1 MKWLKDMGPVVGAIV
16 LALAVGAIVTAA
28 TGYSVAA
35 VFRELVRGAFGGTYQ
50 FAQTL
55 TQATPI
61 LFTSLSFLLA
71 FRCGLFNI
79 GAEGQLYMGAFA
91 AAWAGF
97 TFKLP
102 PVLHTI
108 VCLLFGAVFGGIWGF
123 IPGWLRAKRGANEF
137 VTTMMLSYV
146 AIYLTS
152 WLVSP
157 GGPYHGTQWANQT
170 VRIATTAQFPR
181 LLRGAQLSWGIVVG
195 VLIAFIVWYLLF
207 RTPRGYELRAVGQ
220 NPQAA
225 EYGGINVAGNM
236 ILALTLAGALAGLG
250 GAAEVLGTHRRFIE
264 NFSPGYGWDGIAG
277 GLIARAHPI
286 GAIFAAV
293 LMGALRAGGMAIDR
307 AGVAPADLA
316 AVIQG
321 LVIFFV
327 VAPELIKYFRRLVP
341 RRKKLGDTEP

>member
-1 MKWLKDMGPVVGAIV
+1 VRWLKEMGPVVGAIV
-16 LALAVGAIVTAA
+16 LALAVGAVVTAA
-28 TGYSVAA
+28 TGYSVVA
-35 VFRELVRGAFGGTYQ
+35 VFRELARGAFGGPYQ
-50 FAQTL
+50 LAQTL

-61 LFTSLSFLLA
+61 IFTSLSFLIA

-79 GAEGQLYMGAFA
+79 GAEGQLYIGAFA

-97 TFKLP
+97 TFHLP
-102 PVLHTI
+102 PVIHTV
-108 VCLLFGAVFGGIWGF
+108 VCLLFGAFFGGIWGF
-123 IPGWLRAKRGANEF
+123 IPGWLRARRGANEF

-157 GGPYHGTQWANQT
+157 DGPYHGTQWANQT

-220 NPQAA
+220 NPLAA
-225 EYGGINVAGNM
+225 EYGGIEVSRNM

-250 GAAEVLGTHRRFIE
+250 GAAEILGTHRRFIE

-286 GAIFAAV
+286 AAIFAAI

-307 AGVAPADLA
+307 AGVAPAGLA

-327 VAPELIKYFRRLVP
+327 VAPELIKYFRRLVA
-341 RRKKLGDTEP
+341 RREKLGDIEP

>member
-1 MKWLKDMGPVVGAIV
+1 VVAAIV
-16 LALAVGAIVTAA
+16 LALGVGALVCLA
-28 TGYSVAA
+28 TGYSVPA
-35 VFRELVRGAFGGTYQ
+35 VFRELVRGAFGNAYQ

-61 LFTSLSFLLA
+61 LFTSLSFLIA

-79 GAEGQLYMGAFA
+79 GAEGQLYLGAFF

-97 TFKLP
+97 TFQLP
-102 PVLHTI
+102 PVIHTV
-108 VCLLFGAVFGGIWGF
+108 VCLFLGALAGAAWGF
-123 IPGWLRAKRGANEF
+123 IPGWLRARRGANEF

-157 GGPYHGTQWANQT
+157 SGPYHGTQWSNQT
-170 VRIATTAQFPR
+170 VRIAHTAEFPR
-181 LLRGAQLSWGIVVG
+181 LIGGAQLSWGIIVG
-195 VLIAFIVWYLLF
+195 VLISILLWYLLF
-207 RTPRGYELRAVGQ
+207 RTPQGYELRAVGQ
-220 NPQAA
+220 SPGAA
-225 EYGGINVAGNM
+225 EYGGINVQRTM
-236 ILALTLAGALAGLG
+236 ILAMALAGALAGLG

-321 LVIFFV
+321 LVILFV
-327 VAPELIKYFRRLVP
+327 VAPELIRYFRRLRG
-341 RRKKLGDTEP
+341 RREHEHPEP

>member
-1 MKWLKDMGPVVGAIV
+1 MRWLKGLGPVAGAILLALGVGA
-16 LALAVGAIVTAA
+16 LVTAVA
-28 TGYSVAA
+28 GYSVPA
-35 VFRELVRGAFGGTYQ
+35 VFRELWLGAFGDTYRL
-50 FAQTL
+50 AQTL

-61 LFTSLSFLLA
+61 LFTSLSFLIA

-79 GAEGQLYMGAFA
+79 GAEGQLYLGAFF

-97 TFKLP
+97 TLKLP
-102 PVLHTI
+102 PVLHT
-108 VCLLFGAVFGGIWGF
+108 VMCLFFGALAGALWGF
-123 IPGWLRAKRGANEF
+123 IPGWLRARRGANEF

-170 VRIATTAQFPR
+170 VRIARTAEFPR
-181 LLRGAQLSWGIVVG
+181 LLVGTQLSWGIIVG
-195 VLIAFIVWYLLF
+195 VLVSILLWYLLF
-207 RTPRGYELRAVGQ
+207 RTPRGYEIRAVGQ
-220 NPQAA
+220 TPGAA
-225 EYGGINVAGNM
+225 EYGGIDVRRNM
-236 ILALTLAGALAGLG
+236 VLAMVLAGMLAGLG

-321 LVIFFV
+321 LVILFV
-327 VAPELIKYFRRLVP
+327 VAPELIRYLRRLRFT
-341 RRKKLGDTEP
+341 RREDGHPEP